1 MRFLWRATAVCLLL
15 AHAAG
20 AEAIRLKT
28 RTIDSTSARGVK
40 LDHHFIVQFRSH
52 PGPEVRA
59 ELERRGIR
67 VLGYVPDAALM
78 ASSRTVPDLEGLDV
92 AWVGSLAASDK
103 LSPELAQARQ
113 GGYLV
118 MLHQDVPPAVGR
130 RIVRRQGFTVLDHPG
145 LLSGHLL
152 VIGASQDLLDL
163 ASNDEVAYILPAS
176 PDLLGGQPVMACAG
190 PLTEAGPVGQYVEV
204 GSGWPKD
211 SGRTVK
217 LNYVFASLTSKLEAS
232 AARSEIARALGE
244 WARYA
249 NLQFSAASDPYAAR
263 TIAILFASRAHGDA
277 YPFDGP
283 GGALAHTFYPA
294 PPNGE
299 PIAGDM
305 HLNADENWQIGGNID
320 LFSVALHEAGHAL
333 GLGHS
338 DRPGSVM
345 YPYYH
350 LQTGLSADDIAGIR
364 ALYGSSDGAPPQVP
378 VLPPNQPPAVLPPAA
393 PPPPSVPPQS
403 GPDRSAPSLRIA
415 SPATSVVSTS
425 SASITISGTASDNV
439 GVTAVHWSSST
450 GGSGPALGTNNWSA
464 EVPLLV
470 GTTAVTIRAYDAAG
484 NSGWRAITVVRH

>member
-1 MRFLWRATAVCLLL
+1 M
-15 AHAAG
+15 G
-20 AEAIRLKT
+20 
-28 RTIDSTSARGVK
+28 
-40 LDHHFIVQFRSH
+40 HHFVVQFRSD

-59 ELERRGIR
+59 ELESRGIR
-67 VLGYVPDAALM
+67 VLGYVPDKALM
-78 ASSRTVPDLEGLDV
+78 ASSHTTPDLEGLDV

-103 LSPELAQARQ
+103 LSPALAQARQ
-113 GGYLV
+113 GAYLV
-118 MLHQDVPPAVGR
+118 MLHQDVPPALGR
-130 RIVRRQGFTVLDHPG
+130 RIVRRQGFMVLDHPG

-176 PDLLGGQPVMACAG
+176 PDLLAGQPVMACAG
-190 PLTEAGPVGQYVEV
+190 PLTEAAPVGQYVEV
-204 GSGWPKD
+204 GSGWPKPTD
-211 SGRTVK
+211 GTVK
-217 LNYVFASLTSKLEAS
+217 LNYVFESLTSKLEAN

-249 NLQFSAASDPYAAR
+249 KLEFSEASEPAAAR
-263 TIAILFASRAHGDA
+263 TIAILFASRAHGDT

-283 GGALAHTFYPA
+283 GGVLAHTFYPA

-305 HLNADENWQIGGNID
+305 HLDADENWQIGANID

-338 DRPGSVM
+338 DVPGSVM

-364 ALYGSSDGAPPQVP
+364 DLYGSSEVVPPQVP
-378 VLPPNQPPAVLPPAA
+378 VLPPAQPPAA
-393 PPPPSVPPQS
+393 PPSVPPPPS
-403 GPDRSAPSLRIA
+403 SPPPGGPDRSPPSLRIA
-415 SPATSVVSTS
+415 SPATSIVSTS
-425 SASITISGTASDNV
+425 LASITISGTAADNV
-439 GVTAVHWSSST
+439 GVTAVNWSSST
-450 GGSGPALGTNNWSA
+450 GGSGAASGTNNWSA
-464 EVPLLV
+464 TVPLLV

-484 NSGWRAITVVRH
+484 NSGWRAVTVVRH

>member
-1 MRFLWRATAVCLLL
+1 LRFLWTVAAVCLLL

-28 RTIDSTSARGVK
+28 RTIDSTSTSDVK
-40 LDHHFIVQFRSH
+40 PGRHFVVQFRSH

-67 VLGYVPDAALM
+67 VLGYVPDEALM

-92 AWVGSLAASDK
+92 AWVGSLPASDK
-103 LSPELAQARQ
+103 LSPELALARQ
-113 GGYLV
+113 GAYLV
-118 MLHQDVPPAVGR
+118 MLHQDVPSSVGR
-130 RIVRRQGFTVLDHPG
+130 RIVRRQGFLVLDHPG

-152 VIGASQDLLDL
+152 VIGASQGLLDL

-176 PDLLGGQPVMACAG
+176 PDLLGGQPVLGCAG
-190 PLTEAGPVGQYVEV
+190 PLTAAGPVGQYVKV
-204 GSGWPKD
+204 GSGWPKPAD
-211 SGRTVK
+211 GTVK
-217 LNYVFASLTSKLEAS
+217 LNYVFESLTSKLDSS

-249 NLQFSAASDPYAAR
+249 NLQFSVASDPAAAR

-283 GGALAHTFYPA
+283 LGALAHTFFPA
-294 PPNGE
+294 PPNSE

-305 HLNADENWQIGGNID
+305 HLDADENWQIGANID

-350 LQTGLSADDIAGIR
+350 LLAGLSADDIAGIR
-364 ALYGSSDGAPPQVP
+364 DLYGSSDAAPPQVP
-378 VLPPNQPPAVLPPAA
+378 VLPPAQPPAA
-393 PPPPSVPPQS
+393 PPSAPPPPSDPPPG
-403 GPDRSAPSLRIA
+403 GPDRAPPSLRIA
-415 SPATSVVSTS
+415 SPAASIVSTS
-425 SASITISGTASDNV
+425 SASITIRGTAADNV
-439 GVTAVHWSSST
+439 GVTAVHWSNST
-450 GGSGPALGTNNWSA
+450 GGSGVASGTNNWSA

-484 NSGWRAITVVRH
+484 NSGWRAITVVRR

>member
-1 MRFLWRATAVCLLL
+1 LTVAAVCLLL

-28 RTIDSTSARGVK
+28 GTIDSAFARRAKVG
-40 LDHHFIVQFRSH
+40 HHFVVQFRSE

-59 ELERRGIR
+59 ELALRGIR
-67 VLGYVPDAALM
+67 VLGYVPDKALM
-78 ASSRTVPDLEGLDV
+78 ASSPRTPDLEGLDV
-92 AWVGSLAASDK
+92 TWVGSLAASDK

-113 GGYLV
+113 GAYLV
-118 MLHQDVPPAVGR
+118 MLHEDVPPAVGR
-130 RIVRRQGFTVLDHPG
+130 RIVRRQGFMVLDRPG

-152 VIGASQDLLDL
+152 VIGNSQDLLDL

-176 PDLLGGQPVMACAG
+176 PDLLAGQPVMACAG

-211 SGRTVK
+211 ADRTVK
-217 LNYVFASLTSKLEAS
+217 LNYVFESLTSKLEAN

-249 NLQFSAASDPYAAR
+249 NLHFSEASDPAAAR

-283 GGALAHTFYPA
+283 GGVLAHTFYPA

-305 HLNADENWQIGGNID
+305 HLDADENWRIGANID

-364 ALYGSSDGAPPQVP
+364 DLYGSSDVVPPEVP
-378 VLPPNQPPAVLPPAA
+378 VPPPATPPAA
-393 PPPPSVPPQS
+393 PPSAPPPSAPPPPSSPPQGS
-403 GPDRSAPSLRIA
+403 PDRTPPSLRIA
-415 SPATSVVSTS
+415 SPAASIVSTS
-425 SASITISGTASDNV
+425 SASITISGTAADNV
-439 GVTAVHWSSST
+439 GVTAVNWSSST
-450 GGSGPALGTNNWSA
+450 GGSGAASGTNNWSA
-464 EVPLLV
+464 AVPLLV

-484 NSGWRAITVVRH
+484 NSGWRAISVVRH